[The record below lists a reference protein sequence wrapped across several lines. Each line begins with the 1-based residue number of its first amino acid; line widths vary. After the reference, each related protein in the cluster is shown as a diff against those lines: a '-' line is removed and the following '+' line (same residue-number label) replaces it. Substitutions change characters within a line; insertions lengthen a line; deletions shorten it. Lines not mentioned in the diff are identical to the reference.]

1 MQSKA
6 STQPE
11 ATALVDQRI
20 ELFHK
25 SNNTKVSTI
34 IGRSSC
40 HALTIVVIGM
50 CWRDA
55 NEMEIEAIN
64 GDEEVSSRVRKK
76 DLTK

>member
-6 STQPE
+6 STNQKRRPFMDRR
-11 ATALVDQRI
+11 T

-25 SNNTKVSTI
+25 SNNKKVSAI
-34 IGRSSC
+34 IGCSSC